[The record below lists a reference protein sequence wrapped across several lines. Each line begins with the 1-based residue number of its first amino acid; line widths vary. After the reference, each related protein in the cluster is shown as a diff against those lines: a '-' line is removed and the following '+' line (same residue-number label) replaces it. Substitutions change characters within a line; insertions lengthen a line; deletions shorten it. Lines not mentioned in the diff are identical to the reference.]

1 MLVASGLKEDAQR
14 DYVKQTFTWYYD
26 RSRFLIGSLAALA
39 VGLAA
44 AAASDKPG
52 DRATFG
58 LKVAAVLVLILL
70 ARSIVNRV
78 LITPLHREYL
88 CCLDLLEQLR
98 PFQRELQMV
107 RRTAGQPDPHL
118 RGNVFRR
125 TVSFRGKYLPARIKH
140 AAHKF
145 SRRAD
150 ESSSAAVGRY
160 LFEVLG
166 PVPTDDYE
174 RRRNVHLCVNTLLRK
189 AAVDAPTK
197 RGPQAAVAGDAT
209 MRPVF
214 PILTNRLELRP
225 YVPDDIPRIHTVLYG
240 DVRARRLTGGV
251 SSLAE
256 TQASIERYI
265 TLQERKGYSF
275 WAVIEQKT
283 GELVGEA
290 GLKLL
295 DDKGPEVELGYAFAP
310 QAWGKGFATEAGE
323 AVLRAAFG
331 ELSLNRIVAV
341 TEVENATSQQ
351 VLAKLGF
358 RQEGKRPSYG
368 KELPYFVRERE
379 PGTG

>member
-1 MLVASGLKEDAQR
+1 MLVASGLMEDAQR
-14 DYVKQTFTWYYD
+14 DYLKQTFTWYYD

-44 AAASDKPG
+44 AAASDKSG
-52 DRATFG
+52 HGVTVG
-58 LKVAAVLVLILL
+58 LRVAAILVLVLL
-70 ARSIVNRV
+70 AVSIVSRV

-88 CCLDLLEQLR
+88 CCLDLLKLLR
-98 PFQRELQMV
+98 PFQRELQMA

-118 RGNVFRR
+118 HGNIVLR
-125 TVSFRGKYLPARIKH
+125 TVSRRGKHLLKRVRH
-140 AAHKF
+140 ADHEF

-189 AAVDAPTK
+189 AAVDAPTR
-197 RGPQAAVAGDAT
+197 RGPQAPVAGDAT
-209 MRPVF
+209 TRPVF

-225 YVPDDIPRIHTVLYG
+225 YVPDDIPGIHTVLYG

-256 TQASIERYI
+256 TQETIERYI
-265 TLQERKGYSF
+265 TLQERNGYSF

-295 DDKGPEVELGYAFAP
+295 DDTGPEVELGYAFAP

-331 ELSLNRIVAV
+331 ELRLSLVVAV
-341 TEVENATSQQ
+341 TEVENAISQQ

-358 RQEGKRPSYG
+358 RQEGQRLSYG
-368 KELPYFVRERE
+368 KELPYFVRECAPE
-379 PGTG
+379 SG